1 MRRINRLQ
9 IILLIATVGLLAL
22 SVLFII
28 GYFQA
33 TGKTPD
39 LEKEIKQTQ
48 NQISMLEGSCNL
60 SDAIQRLEELQR
72 RLINESSFSEGPLD
86 NKEVMNDI
94 VSVVND
100 ANVNLNS
107 LNYQGSS
114 SMGLGNGSYTA
125 NNFDLECSTDEG
137 REDRFIVLLELFE
150 ELREEDYNTLL
161 IENVALPG
169 GASEITFGII
179 IITQ

>member
-1 MRRINRLQ
+1 MKRINRLQ
-9 IILLIATVGLLAL
+9 IILMLATVGLLAL

-48 NQISMLEGSCNL
+48 DQISMLEGSCNL
-60 SDAIQRLEELQR
+60 SEANQRLEELQQ
-72 RLINESSFSEGPLD
+72 RLVTESPFPEGPLD
-86 NKEVMNDI
+86 SKEVMNDL

-100 ANVNLNS
+100 ANVDLNS
-107 LNYQGSS
+107 LRFGGSAA
-114 SMGLGNGSYTA
+114 MGIGNGSYTA
-125 NNFDLECSTDEG
+125 NNFEIECSTDEG

-150 ELREEDYNTLL
+150 ELREEDYDTLL
-161 IENVALPG
+161 IDDVSLPG
-169 GASEITFGII
+169 GASEISFGIT